1 MGVEIKVDTSMIE
14 DFAKKCISAGSGA
27 LKKEFQNW
35 LESLGMDFL
44 RIIQDEIIRKQV
56 VDTRLL
62 LSSFQKG
69 EEGNVFILN
78 GNDLSL
84 EVGTNV
90 EYAKFVNDGH
100 NQDARF
106 IPGIWVTKNIPEI
119 GSKDC
124 FVYTPDAKTG
134 MMLTAR
140 FVPGKHYWESGVY
153 VIEKMLPQ
161 LLERKLNQW
170 LDNYF

>member
-62 LSSFQKG
+62 LTSFQKG

-78 GNDLSL
+78 GNDLTL
-84 EVGTNV
+84 DVGTNV

-100 NQDARF
+100 NQKARF
-106 IPGIWVTKNIPEI
+106 IPGTWSGDKFTYQP
-119 GSKDC
+119 G
-124 FVYTPDAKTG
+124 AKTG